1 MTLDKRNLEKILEE
15 MWITSITSQQ
25 RDEILERFATEPD
38 DENEWTEQDICEQIR
53 SMVRGL

>member
-15 MWITSITSQQ
+15 MCITSITSQQ